1 MSATEANAAAAAA
14 VASQPVSKEKQIT
27 RLPRYFPTT
36 CSQCSTQ
43 TDAFFQCFE
52 KYAVMMDDH
61 DVTTAHTSLQ
71 HCQPEL
77 RAYMTCMENYIAKK
91 DRPWWKF
98 W

>member
-1 MSATEANAAAAAA
+1 MNTADAN
-14 VASQPVSKEKQIT
+14 VAIAQQSTSKEKQLT
-27 RLPRYFPTT
+27 RLPPYFPTT
-36 CSQCSTQ
+36 CLQCSAQ

-52 KYAVMMDDH
+52 KHAVMMNDH
-61 DVTTAHTSLQ
+61 DTETAHTSLQ

-77 RAYMTCMENYIAKK
+77 RAYMTCMEKHIAKK